1 MIAFSLRKVFWLL
14 FLGFFLSGCSRGG
27 VVEKSP
33 RVMLHPSAPVQE
45 DIYFASWLELPADII
60 LIIDQSGSMSRGKAP
75 TDPGNLRIKSSLAFV
90 EFIARRSNQENPDRL
105 GIVNFGTDAPR
116 DHAIPLTPIASID
129 DPNVGVIQN
138 RLKPLDLGDTSFIKA
153 FRLAVQLFREGN
165 SFQYQR
171 NRAIVV
177 FTDGEPDDPRKLG
190 LEQYFA
196 ELSAFLEE
204 EIKPNDIT
212 VFVIGIDAVGKAWS
226 ATVPH
231 WRRLLGEDYV
241 VTVADLA
248 SLPERF
254 SEIVQRIYKLPP
266 QKPILLR
273 PGVREEFDVP
283 PYLASLEF
291 FVFSGQPDATVRIFR
306 PDGKVVQPGVD
317 PDTLPVQHLRT
328 CDLIVM
334 QEPEPGIYQYE
345 AVGAEVRI
353 VRNFIPFQMR
363 LINPLPIHPQGKTM
377 QFLVEF
383 RRADGKAVKPHPDY
397 PLGLFATVIKPSGER
412 ILLKFFPREGQEG
425 VYLGEPKVPAG
436 VSGEYGV
443 VLKVVGGDKYQNEFP
458 VTVKVQPVPYL
469 SVEEPQEGIVVKPS
483 SEVKVRVRILKAGH
497 PLAPEGETS
506 GHPDYLV
513 LAQIIQ
519 APGGERGPAVWLSYR
534 KEEGIFE
541 GSVPVPGGK
550 ERVREGQ
557 YVLAVRLAP
566 GGEAKGFAGD
576 QAAVAFTM
584 QEPPAPLWMRWLK
597 HWAPVVVP
605 VMVVGVGI
613 FLYLYS
619 LYRRR
624 LRVCLYYWA
633 DNSSAAQSVV
643 FERPGESKDLIS
655 SDIPV
660 RAVREG
666 KSKSIRLM
674 PMKGAKILTQDK
686 REMLEVRIDQS
697 TTLSIVVESEG
708 GERRVLNVGL
718 NRDELTSPS
727 PSGGEEEGF
736 PPEEGLGEGGTKK
749 EEFDWEKYL

>member
-1 MIAFSLRKVFWLL
+1 MTLSLRKVFCFLL
-14 FLGFFLSGCSRGG
+14 LGFFLTGCSRGG
-27 VVEKSP
+27 VVEKSSQVKP
-33 RVMLHPSAPVQE
+33 YPSAFMQE

-60 LIIDQSGSMSRGKAP
+60 LIVDQSGSMSRGKAP
-75 TDPGNLRIKSSLAFV
+75 TDPNNLRIKSSLAFV
-90 EFIARRSNQENPDRL
+90 EFIARRSNRENPDRL

-116 DHAIPLTPIASID
+116 GHAIPLTPIASID
-129 DPNVGVIQN
+129 DPNVSVIQN

-153 FRLAVQLFREGN
+153 FQLAVRLFQEGD
-165 SFQYQR
+165 SFQHQR

-177 FTDGEPDDPRKLG
+177 FTDGEPDDPRKLS

-204 EIKPNDIT
+204 QVRPNNIT
-212 VFVIGIDAVGKAWS
+212 VFIIGIDAVGKVWS
-226 ATVPH
+226 ATVPY
-231 WRRLLGEDYV
+231 WQRLLGEDYV
-241 VTVADLA
+241 LTVTDLM

-254 SEIVQRIYKLPP
+254 SEIVQKIYKLPP
-266 QKPILLR
+266 QKPVLLR

-291 FVFSGQPDATVRIFR
+291 FIFPSQPDATVHIFR

-334 QEPEPGIYQYE
+334 QEPEPGTYQYE

-397 PLGLFATVIKPSGER
+397 PLGLFATVATPSGER
-412 ILLKFFPREGQEG
+412 IPLKFFPREGQEG
-425 VYLGEPKVPAG
+425 VYRGEPEVPAG
-436 VSGEYGV
+436 VPGEYKV
-443 VLKVVGGDKYQNEFP
+443 ILKVVGGDRYQNEFP

-469 SVEEPQEGIVVKPS
+469 SVEEPREGIVVKPS
-483 SEVKVRVRILKAGH
+483 SEVKVRVRIFKTGH
-497 PLAPEGETS
+497 PIAPEGEIS

-513 LAQIIQ
+513 LAQIVQ
-519 APGGERGPAVWLSYR
+519 APGGGRGPAVWLSYK

-550 ERVREGQ
+550 EQVREGQ

-566 GGEAKGFAGD
+566 GEGAKGFAGD
-576 QAAVAFTM
+576 QAAVEFTM
-584 QEPPAPLWMRWLK
+584 QEPPAPPWMRWLRQ
-597 HWAPVVVP
+597 WIP
-605 VMVVGVGI
+605 VMVPAVVIGLAVL
-613 FLYLYS
+613 LYFYS

-624 LRVCLYYWA
+624 LRFCLYYWA
-633 DNSSAAQSVV
+633 DNSSVVQSVL
-643 FERPGESKDLIS
+643 FERPGESKDPIS
-655 SDIPV
+655 LDIPV

-666 KSKSIRLM
+666 KSKSVRLM
-674 PMKGAKILTQDK
+674 PMEGAKILTRDGK
-686 REMLEVRIDQS
+686 EMSGVRIEQS
-697 TTLSIVVESEG
+697 TALSIVVESED

-718 NRDELTSPS
+718 NRDELTSPA
-727 PSGGEEEGF
+727 PLGVEEEGF
-736 PPEEGLGEGGTKK
+736 PPEEGLGEGETKK
-749 EEFDWEKYL
+749 DKFDWGKYL